1 MTDSALRHPLRML
14 LPLLCALALA
24 ACSSPGAV
32 ATFREADDPTADT
45 LADWT
50 AVAPGLHV
58 SWGSVDVRYP
68 RSVAPQADSACC
80 RLTAWR
86 GERVS
91 AQLLLWTADSIGA
104 VRCRVGKF
112 RSSGASLPADI
123 ARTRF
128 VRYVLTDE
136 FGPGC
141 GYRNDGDFPTSLS
154 PDLLDTLDRF
164 DMEACTTRPV
174 WVTVDVPADAPA
186 GLYRTTVEVTG
197 QGVAR
202 RRLPL
207 ELQVREHRLPP
218 ASEWRFHLDLWQHP
232 AAVARVEGLEL
243 WSDAH
248 FEALRP
254 LVRMLSDAGQ
264 KVVTATLNRDPWN
277 HQCYD
282 AYDPM
287 IRWSRRADGTWH
299 YDYTR
304 FDRWVTL
311 CREEGIVGS
320 INCYSLLP
328 WNNLLE
334 YRDEATGELREVEAD
349 PATPRF
355 EEYWAPFL
363 RDFTAHLDER
373 GWLGLCNV
381 AMDERDPATME
392 RAVELLRRVA
402 PELGIA
408 LADNHASYRRY
419 PDLEDVCVQMDCRVA
434 DEDLARRRSEGLVT
448 TYYVCCS
455 SAFPNTFTFSQPW
468 EACYMGWFAAAA
480 GYDGLLRWAYNSWP
494 ADPQRD
500 SRFTA
505 WPAGDTFIVYPGA
518 RSSVRFE
525 RLREGIQDYEKIRL
539 LREEL
544 MADPSDEHAAQLAAL
559 DRTLARFAEPDPSQ
573 PWPELL
579 AEARRL
585 LDSIGR

>member
-1 MTDSALRHPLRML
+1 ML
-14 LPLLCALALA
+14 LLTLLLA
-24 ACSSPGAV
+24 AAGCSSPGAV
-32 ATFREADDPTADT
+32 VTFREADDPTADT

-50 AVAPGLHV
+50 AVTPGLNV
-58 SWGSVDVRYP
+58 SWCSVDERYP
-68 RSVAPQADSACC
+68 RSVAPQLDSTRC

-86 GERVS
+86 GERCS
-91 AQLLLWTADSIGA
+91 AQLLLWSPDSVGA
-104 VRCRVGKF
+104 VRCTIGRF
-112 RSSGASLPADI
+112 RGRGTSLPANV
-123 ARTRF
+123 ARLRF

-141 GYRNDGDFPTSLS
+141 GYRNDGDFAASLS

-164 DMEACTTRPV
+164 DLESCTTRPV
-174 WVTVDVPADAPA
+174 WVTLDIPADAVP
-186 GLYRTTVEVTG
+186 GLYRTTLTVEG

-202 RRLPL
+202 RRLEL
-207 ELQVREHRLPP
+207 DLQVLDRQLPP
-218 ASEWRFHLDLWQHP
+218 PEAWRFHLDLWQHP
-232 AAVARVEGLEL
+232 AAVARVEGVEL

-248 FEALRP
+248 FKALRP
-254 LVRMLSDAGQ
+254 LVRMLADAGQ

-287 IRWSRRADGTWH
+287 ILWSRRADGTWH

-311 CREEGIVGS
+311 CREEGIVGA

-334 YRDEATGELREVEAD
+334 YRDEAKGALCEVEAD

-355 EEYWAPFL
+355 EEYWTPFL
-363 RDFTAHLDER
+363 HDFTAHLDER

-381 AMDERDPATME
+381 AMDERDPETME
-392 RAVELLRRVA
+392 RAVALLRREA

-419 PDLEDVCVQMDCRVA
+419 EDLEDVCVQIDCRVEA
-434 DEDLARRRSEGLVT
+434 SELARRRSEGLVT
-448 TYYVCCS
+448 TFYVCCS
-455 SAFPNTFTFSQPW
+455 SAFPNTFTFSRPW
-468 EACYMGWFAAAA
+468 EALYMGWFAAAA
-480 GYDGLLRWAYNSWP
+480 GYDGMLRWAYNSWP

-505 WPAGDTFIVYPGA
+505 WPAGDTFIVYPEA

-525 RLREGIQDYEKIRL
+525 QLREGIEDYEKIDL
-539 LREEL
+539 LRREL
-544 MADPSDEHAAQLAAL
+544 MADPSAEAAACLDELNRTVAQ
-559 DRTLARFAEPDPSQ
+559 FAEPDPAR
-573 PWPELL
+573 PWTELL
-579 AEARRL
+579 ARARAL
-585 LDSIGR
+585 LDSLAAR